1 MVASDYGLTN
11 KELYDLLV
19 ASVEYKALS
28 LAPVNPLMGQRNRV
42 TLRKQDFD
50 ADFQAQVPI
59 NEQRLWLKRIHA
71 FYHDMMDEASLQP
84 PLALLQAPITLGET
98 PPGTAITE
106 VPPSS
111 SSSSLPNTDLK
122 QAASPLAKASATLNE
137 QLPALPEAPVPAPE
151 PASASTNIGLDFLAS
166 LYSTI
171 HAPPLG
177 PEPTP
182 LPPLTNKQE
191 RLLNLLQ
198 TTVAPTTLY
207 DFSSMLEH
215 QDDGLRAHSIQ
226 KGFKSLLAGIHAL
239 CGGPGL
245 TTTPRGPVRDA
256 AKDSTRAAGRVVH
269 SWNQEAR
276 VAMNE
281 TGMCAMLP
289 SLLSPCQ
296 RVMPT
301 HPTRNCTHNL
311 TRSVCHTHTHV
322 YTLSLHAHTHPRIPT
337 AAPSGCHRTQPAQSV
352 ATLLS
357 CHG

>member
-1 MVASDYGLTN
+1 M
-11 KELYDLLV
+11 
-19 ASVEYKALS
+19 EYKALS

-71 FYHDMMDEASLQP
+71 FYHDMMEEASSQP
-84 PLALLQAPITLGET
+84 PLALLQAPATLSET

-106 VPPSS
+106 VSPSS
-111 SSSSLPNTDLK
+111 SSSNLPDNDLK
-122 QAASPLAKASATLNE
+122 QAASPLAETSVNLNE
-137 QLPALPEAPVPAPE
+137 QLPALPAAPVPTPE
-151 PASASTNIGLDFLAS
+151 PAPASANIGLDFLAN
-166 LYSTI
+166 LFSTI
-171 HAPPLG
+171 QAPPLG
-177 PEPTP
+177 PEPMP

-191 RLLNLLQ
+191 RLLNLLR

-207 DFSSMLEH
+207 DFSTMLGN

-256 AKDSTRAAGRVVH
+256 AKDSTRAAGRVVQ

-281 TGMCAMLP
+281 TGARAMPP
-289 SLLSPCQ
+289 SPFLLLQAPCP
-296 RVMPT
+296 RVTP
-301 HPTRNCTHNL
+301 NTHNTPL
-311 TRSVCHTHTHV
+311 YALLATFRCATHTHTHLL
-322 YTLSLHAHTHPRIPT
+322 TCLHTHALESRRLHQVSPRNPT
-337 AAPSGCHRTQPAQSV
+337 SLECRNSTFLPWLKSTGLNMSWSKR
-352 ATLLS
+352 LS
-357 CHG
+357 SI